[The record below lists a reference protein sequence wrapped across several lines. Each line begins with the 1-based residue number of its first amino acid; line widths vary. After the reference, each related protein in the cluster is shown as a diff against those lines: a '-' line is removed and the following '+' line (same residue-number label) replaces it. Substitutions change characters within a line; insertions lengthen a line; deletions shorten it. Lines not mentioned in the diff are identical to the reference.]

1 MAADT
6 KTVAETSAVADP
18 LAVAGYS
25 AGTIAHPGGVQ
36 AGVVQA
42 GVVQAGVAQPGVAQ
56 PGGVQVTT
64 ETMLADSEVIPVLRE
79 TVRISKRE
87 VETGRVVVHK
97 TVTERDEAIEML
109 LTRTDVSVERIPV
122 NRVVTEAP
130 GSRQEGDTLIIP
142 ILEEMLVVEKRLMLK
157 EELHIRKDNSERTV
171 HETVR
176 LRSEEVRI
184 EQTHGDQAQTDQAG
198 TTVPATHPET

>member
-6 KTVAETSAVADP
+6 KDVAGISIAADP

-25 AGTIAHPGGVQ
+25 AGTVTQSGAVQ
-36 AGVVQA
+36 AGS
-42 GVVQAGVAQPGVAQ
+42 GH
-56 PGGVQVTT
+56 VTT

-79 TVRISKRE
+79 TLRVSKRE

-97 TVTERDEAIEML
+97 TVTERDEAVEML
-109 LTRTDVSVERIPV
+109 LKRTDVSVERIPV

-130 GSRQEGDTLIIP
+130 SSRQDGDTLIIP
-142 ILEEMLVVEKRLMLK
+142 ILEEVLVVEKRLVLK

-184 EQTHGDQAQTDQAG
+184 EQTHGDQAQAGQAQASQSHADQMG

>member
-1 MAADT
+1 MIADT
-6 KTVAETSAVADP
+6 KQAAETSAVADP

-25 AGTIAHPGGVQ
+25 AGTIAQ
-36 AGVVQA
+36 AGGTQA
-42 GVVQAGVAQPGVAQ
+42 AGELAA
-56 PGGVQVTT
+56 T
-64 ETMLADSEVIPVLRE
+64 EAMLADSEVIPVLRE

-87 VETGRVVVHK
+87 VETGRVTVHK
-97 TVTERDEAIEML
+97 TVTERDEAVEML
-109 LTRTDVSVERIPV
+109 LNRTDVSVERVPV

-130 GSRQEGDTLIIP
+130 STRQDGDTLIIP
-142 ILEEMLVVEKRLMLK
+142 ILEEVLVVEKRLVLK

-184 EQTHGDQAQTDQAG
+184 EQTHGDKAHPSQTLADQTGA
-198 TTVPATHPET
+198 TIPATHPET

>member
-6 KTVAETSAVADP
+6 NKVADPSAVADP

-25 AGTIAHPGGVQ
+25 EGTISQ
-36 AGVVQA
+36 S
-42 GVVQAGVAQPGVAQ
+42 GVAQS
-56 PGGVQVTT
+56 GGMQHGATLTAASTT
-64 ETMLADSEVIPVLRE
+64 LADSEVIPVLRE
-79 TVRISKRE
+79 TVRITKRE

-97 TVTERDEAIEML
+97 TVTERDEAVEML
-109 LTRTDVSVERIPV
+109 LKRTDVSVERIPV

-130 GSRQEGDTLIIP
+130 ASRQDGDTQIIP
-142 ILEEMLVVEKRLMLK
+142 ILEEVLVVEKRLILR
-157 EELHIRKDNSERTV
+157 EELHIRKDNSERTA

-184 EQTHGDQAQTDQAG
+184 EQTHGDQARTDQAG
-198 TTVPATHPET
+198 VTTPAIQPEI